1 MLTSTRD
8 AAQGPSELTSVAH
21 SEKPAVL
28 MRWPMHM
35 LYDSRESRSTAERE
49 ADIFA
54 RLASVIEAAMRAP
67 AYAERLRGIDPRT
80 VASREALARLPVL
93 RKSELPALQ
102 KADPPFAGFVAGAA
116 LRLRASLHLAR
127 ADLRAGRPG
136 SRPLGRGA
144 RAPCHG
150 LRHGRRGAEHLQL
163 PPRAGRLHDGFGRP
177 GARLR
182 RHPGRSRPDRAAAR
196 GDRRLPAGRLL
207 RHAGLPQDP
216 PRCRREGRPRRLLH
230 HEGAGLRRRL
240 PEVPP
245 GGHRRARHRRLPG
258 LRHRRYRRH
267 RL

>member
-1 MLTSTRD
+1 MLTSARD
-8 AAQGPSELTSVAH
+8 AARGRSELTSAAH

-35 LYDSRESRSTAERE
+35 PYDSRETRSTAERE

-67 AYAERLRGIDPRT
+67 TYAERLRGIDPRT

-102 KADPPFAGFVAGAA
+102 RADPPFAGFVPAPPSAFGRLFTSPGPIFEPEGRGPDPWGAA
-116 LRLRASLHLAR
+116 RALHAMGFATGDVVLNTFSYHLVPGGFMM
-127 ADLRAGRPG
+127 DSAGR
-136 SRPLGRGA
+136 A
-144 RAPCHG
+144 
-150 LRHGRRGAEHLQL
+150 
-163 PPRAGRLHDGFGRP
+163 
-177 GARLR
+177 
-182 RHPGRSRPDRAAAR
+182 RPDRAAAR
-196 GDRRLPAGRLL
+196 GRRRLPAGRLL

-216 PRCRREGRPRRLLH
+216 PRCRSESRPRCVLH
-230 HEGAGLRRRL
+230 QEGAGLRRRL
-240 PEVPP
+240 PEVPA